1 MVEIFKLLRLSKLLK
16 TEAHAPLLFK
26 TGIVIVSAIVLMA
39 VAAPLLTPYSPVEMV
54 SGSLLPPSLQ
64 NPMGTDLL
72 GYDVF
77 SRVLFGARLVLV
89 IVATAAAF
97 SLVIGAPLGLFSG
110 FKGGALDRGLSMVM
124 DSLYAFPSLILAIA
138 IAAAIGPSPFTVVIA
153 ISVVYIP
160 TYFRMIRA
168 QTLTIK
174 EQLYVEAAKATG
186 VKPRWIMLKHMLPN
200 MLPTLVIVFS
210 LSVADAV
217 LTEAGLSFFGLSVQ
231 APTPDWGYDLRAGQ
245 PYLPSGYW
253 WLITFPGIMII
264 LLAVGFSF
272 IGEGL
277 GEMMSPRLQK
287 K

>member
-1 MVEIFKLLRLSKLLK
+1 MVEILKILKLSGILRMEGKA
-16 TEAHAPLLFK
+16 TLLFK
-26 TGIVIVSAIVLMA
+26 VGLVLVSAIVLIA
-39 VAAPLLTPYSPVEMV
+39 IAAPILTPYSPVNSV
-54 SGSLLPPSLQ
+54 AGSLLPPSIQ

-77 SRVLFGARLVLV
+77 SRVLYGARMVLM
-89 IVATAAAF
+89 IVASAATF
-97 SLVIGAPLGLFSG
+97 SMIIGMPLGLFSG
-110 FKGGALDRGLSMVM
+110 YRGGVMDRALSMVM

-138 IAAAIGPSPFTVVIA
+138 IAAAIGPNPFTVVIA

-160 TYFRMIRA
+160 TYFRMIRS
-168 QTLTIK
+168 QTLSIK
-174 EQLYVEAAKATG
+174 EQLFVEAARATG

-200 MLPTLVIVFS
+200 MLSTLIIVFS

-245 PYLPSGYW
+245 PFLPSGYW

-277 GEMMSPRLQK
+277 GEILSPRLQK
-287 K
+287 R

>member
-1 MVEIFKLLRLSKLLK
+1 MVEIFKLLRLSRLLK

-26 TGIVIVSAIVLMA
+26 IGLIIVSAIVIMA
-39 VAAPLLTPYSPVEMV
+39 IAAPLLTPYDPVAMS
-54 SGSLLPPSLQ
+54 SGSLQPPSLQ
-64 NPMGTDLL
+64 NPMGTTLL

-77 SRVLFGARLVLV
+77 SRVLFGGRLVL
-89 IVATAAAF
+89 IVVTTAAAF
-97 SLVIGAPLGLFSG
+97 SLIIGAPLGLFSG
-110 FKGGALDRGLSMVM
+110 FTGGALDRGFSMVM
-124 DSLYAFPSLILAIA
+124 DSLYAFPALILAIA
-138 IAAAIGPSPFTVVIA
+138 IAAAIGPSPFTVVTA
-153 ISVVYIP
+153 ISIVYIP

-174 EQLYVEAAKATG
+174 EQLYVEAARATG

-245 PYLPSGYW
+245 PFLPSGYW